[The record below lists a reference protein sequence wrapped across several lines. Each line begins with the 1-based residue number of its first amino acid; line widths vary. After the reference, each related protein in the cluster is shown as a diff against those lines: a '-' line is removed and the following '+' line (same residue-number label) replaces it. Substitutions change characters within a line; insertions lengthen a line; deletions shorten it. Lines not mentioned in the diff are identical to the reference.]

1 MKSPIDYADK
11 SSLLNGSLDDLED
24 HWHRESTETRVG
36 KIALSIIM
44 FLIMF
49 VTGVTYAV
57 QPAAPKQA
65 QKMTVSVMSLV
76 DDKGGE

>member
-24 HWHRESTETRVG
+24 HWHRESAETKIG
-36 KIALSIIM
+36 KIALSILM
-44 FLIMF
+44 LLIILF
-49 VTGVTYAV
+49 SAVTYAA

-65 QKMTVSVMSLV
+65 QKMAVSVMSLV
-76 DDKGGE
+76 DDKGSE

>member
-24 HWHRESTETRVG
+24 HWHRESAETRVG
-36 KIALSIIM
+36 KIALSILM
-44 FLIMF
+44 LLIILF
-49 VTGVTYAV
+49 SAVTYAV
-57 QPAAPKQA
+57 QPAAPKHA
-65 QKMTVSVMSLV
+65 QNVSVMSLV

>member
-1 MKSPIDYADK
+1 MKLPTDYADR
-11 SSLLNGSLDDLED
+11 SSILADIENLEAY
-24 HWHRESTETRVG
+24 WHQDSSDAKIG

-44 FLIMF
+44 LLIML

-57 QPAAPKQA
+57 QPAAPKHA
-65 QKMTVSVMSLV
+65 QSVSVMSLV